1 MTKVCVLRLNWMMHG
16 HVLGSDA
23 NSGPCAKE
31 PNHNLSLSLT
41 LTPKGTF
48 LIEYYRSDELY
59 CIRLA

>member
-1 MTKVCVLRLNWMMHG
+1 MTKVRVLRLNWMMHG

-48 LIEYYRSDELY
+48 LIEYYRSD
-59 CIRLA
+59 